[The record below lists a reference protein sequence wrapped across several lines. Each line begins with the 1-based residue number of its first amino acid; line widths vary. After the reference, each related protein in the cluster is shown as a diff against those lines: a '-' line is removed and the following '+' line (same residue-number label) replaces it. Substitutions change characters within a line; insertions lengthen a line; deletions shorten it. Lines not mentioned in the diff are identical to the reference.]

1 MAAAVVPP
9 IVDVLPP
16 AFASPAALGCL
27 LRPQRLS
34 IRRRAGAATPA
45 VAVPRAVVSPV
56 PGAASTPPLPEA
68 AAFPSPED
76 VPSSTEAASS
86 SVPRTP
92 AVGAPMPAGR
102 RPAWFRVPAPRVAVD
117 TTFSDVSDSVH
128 SRSLH
133 TVCEEAACPNIGEC
147 WAGGTATLMLL
158 GDTCTRGC
166 RFCAVATS
174 PTPPPPDENEP
185 YATAVAVSQW
195 GLDYVVLT
203 AVDRDDLPDGGA
215 AHFAATVRAIKAATP
230 EVVVEVLVGD
240 YGVPAAAAEAVDVLV
255 DAGVD
260 VFAHNVETVR
270 RLQPHVRDRRA
281 GYDSSMAVL
290 AAAAEVGHPAGVY
303 TKTSLMLGLGET
315 DTEIREAMADLR
327 AAGVDVLTL
336 GQYLRPTEHHLSV
349 VEYVHPEAFAK
360 WEAEGLT
367 MGFRYVTAGPLVRSS
382 YKAGEFFRAAGMRP
396 RGGWVS
402 QKVGQEGRE

>member
-1 MAAAVVPP
+1 MAIAGVAPVVDA
-9 IVDVLPP
+9 IPP
-16 AFASPAALGCL
+16 AFAPAATLGSLFRSRRHSICS
-27 LRPQRLS
+27 RSRLA
-34 IRRRAGAATPA
+34 RPA
-45 VAVPRAVVSPV
+45 VAVPRAVVSPG
-56 PGAASTPPLPEA
+56 PGAADTPPPSEA
-68 AAFPSPED
+68 APLPSPIA
-76 VPSSTEAASS
+76 VPSSVEAASS

-215 AHFAATVRAIKAATP
+215 EHFAATVRAIKLATP
-230 EVVVEVLVGD
+230 HVVVEVLVGD
-240 YGVPAAAAEAVDVLV
+240 YGGASAAAKAVDILV

-281 GYDSSMAVL
+281 GYDSSMGVL
-290 AAAAEVGHPAGVY
+290 AAAARVGHPVGVY

-315 DTEIREAMADLR
+315 DAEIREAMVDLR

-349 VEYVHPEAFAK
+349 VEYVHPDAFAK
-360 WEAEGLT
+360 WEAEGLA

-382 YKAGEFFRAAGMRP
+382 YKAGDFFRAAGMQP
-396 RGGWVS
+396 RGGWAS
-402 QKVGQEGRE
+402 QKEGKRG

>member
-1 MAAAVVPP
+1 MADAGVPAVVNMP
-9 IVDVLPP
+9 PP
-16 AFASPAALGCL
+16 AFAAPMSLGFL
-27 LRPQRLS
+27 LRPRRLS
-34 IRRRAGAATPA
+34 IRRRGGVATPA
-45 VAVPRAVVSPV
+45 VAVPRAVVSPG
-56 PGAASTPPLPEA
+56 PGGAGPSSSPEA
-68 AAFPSPED
+68 APFPSPAD
-76 VPSSTEAASS
+76 VQSSADDAI
-86 SVPRTP
+86 VPRTP

-102 RPAWFRVPAPRVAVD
+102 RPSWFRVPAPRVAVD

-215 AHFAATVRAIKAATP
+215 SHFAATVRAIKAATP

-240 YGVPAAAAEAVDVLV
+240 YGGPAAAAEAVDVLV
-255 DAGVD
+255 EAGVD

-281 GYDSSMAVL
+281 GYESSMAVL
-290 AAAAEVGHPAGVY
+290 AAAARVGHPEGVY

-315 DTEIREAMADLR
+315 DAEIREVMADLR

-349 VEYVHPEAFAK
+349 VEYVHPDAFAK
-360 WEAEGLT
+360 WEAEGLI

-382 YKAGEFFRAAGMRP
+382 YKAGDFFRAAGMQP
-396 RGGWVS
+396 RGGWAS
-402 QKVGQEGRE
+402 QKQGQDGRE

>member
-1 MAAAVVPP
+1 
-9 IVDVLPP
+9 
-16 AFASPAALGCL
+16 
-27 LRPQRLS
+27 
-34 IRRRAGAATPA
+34 
-45 VAVPRAVVSPV
+45 
-56 PGAASTPPLPEA
+56 
-68 AAFPSPED
+68 
-76 VPSSTEAASS
+76 
-86 SVPRTP
+86 
-92 AVGAPMPAGR
+92 MPAGR

-117 TTFSDVSDSVH
+117 TTFADVSDSVH

-185 YATAVAVSQW
+185 YATAVAVAQW

-230 EVVVEVLVGD
+230 RVVVEVLVGD
-240 YGVPAAAAEAVDVLV
+240 YGGPAAAAAAVDVLV

-290 AAAAEVGHPAGVY
+290 AAAADVGHPAGVY

-315 DTEIREAMADLR
+315 DAEIRAAMADLR

-349 VEYVHPEAFAK
+349 VEYVHPDAFAK
-360 WEAEGLT
+360 WEAEGLA

-382 YKAGEFFRAAGMRP
+382 YKIGRAH
-396 RGGWVS
+396 V
-402 QKVGQEGRE
+402 